1 MKSIFKKVA
10 FVLALAMV
18 VTMLP
23 ARVAAAAESDGPQMY
38 KTLKLYLGG
47 DVTGSYEGQRYAKVW
62 NKGDYEVQFG
72 SDNTDVATVNQK
84 GFVTAVSV
92 GTANITATFTAE
104 DGSVVNKTCVVT
116 VKKNAVKAGLNTAS
130 TKLVSEEGI
139 AVGETKQL
147 TAVRKDADGNTVW
160 KDRDVI
166 TDAVR
171 FESSDTSIFTVTKT
185 QGKVTGVKAGEAT
198 LYVWAVQSEGKDPV
212 TGEYPATTEKKAY
225 TVKVFDAGI
234 LSVKQVSLTTVA
246 LTCGNADTAAAIAKD
261 PKKLSAVYLLGEN
274 QIQTFIKSAKVDTA
288 NEKVVNVELYAE
300 MMKDTTYKFTYEDK
314 TVSLIGADPDA
325 VVSIQITTSMAVS
338 EEETPIKV
346 NFLDENGVIING
358 DMGLVSFSAPDSV
371 DYFLYDGKIY
381 FNAIGKQAVVTATYD
396 RGYDENGKEYPKLT
410 TSSTIVSVASST
422 ANNILGWAVAA
433 YNKPANELSYSTGTM
448 SISVGDVD
456 LRLFGKYNITLA
468 DGTEQARYTWSGDA
482 PTEDG
487 AVFEYT
493 STNDAVIMVNGSDGV
508 LHPASAGSAQ
518 IIVKRVY
525 SDTNKPVVGV
535 CSVNVA
541 GSRTLANFTVQPNK
555 NKLAKNTDLD
565 TDKVNVVITPT
576 DQLGGTSVP
585 NMKYTVKV
593 VSSLPDG
600 VAIKVAGASE
610 VTLTNANKEAVLDPA
625 TNINGWQTGYSLTA
639 DAALEKITNVQLSIT
654 AQQQSGSW
662 KSITRVV
669 SLQVKDVTKSTI
681 ATYSLDLSNPNI
693 DMNIPSFADYDGMGR
708 FKSKIELRA
717 YDSQGFYK
725 ALLQMEAGK
734 DVPSIKGAYSYMVT
748 KGNDNKMGM
757 VTNDEFSSV
766 TVKNISVSGS
776 AVSSGSAVTVIDKG
790 WNTGT
795 YTVKVYQGV
804 EVNHE
809 IKGKV
814 IAFKNIVVKDSTVA
828 TTATVNNTSITAVD
842 EESLVLELADK
853 INFFRAGSNI
863 TSKVTILG
871 TVGSATRFEA
881 DRIYV
886 DKLRVREEI
895 TTGNNELKGNYYEY
909 DVYIGKVFYTR

>member
-1 MKSIFKKVA
+1 MKSIFKKIA

-23 ARVAAAAESDGPQMY
+23 ARAAVAAESDGPQMY
-38 KTLKLYLGG
+38 STLKLYLGG
-47 DVTGSYEGQRYAKVW
+47 DVTGTYEGQRYAKVW

-72 SDNTDVATVNQK
+72 SDNTDVAIVNQK
-84 GFVTAVSV
+84 GYVTAVSV
-92 GTANITATFTAE
+92 GTANITATFTAK

-185 QGKVTGVKAGEAT
+185 QGKITGVKAGEAT
-198 LYVWAVQSEGKDPV
+198 LYVWAVQTEGKDPV
-212 TGEYPATTEKKAY
+212 TGEYQATTEKKPY
-225 TVKVFDAGI
+225 TVKVFETGI

-261 PKKLSAVYLLGEN
+261 PTKLSAVYLLGEN
-274 QIQTFIKSAKVDTA
+274 QIQTFIKSAKVDSA
-288 NEKVVNVELYAE
+288 NEKIVNVELYTE
-300 MMKDTTYKFTYEDK
+300 MMKDTTYQFTYEEK
-314 TVSLIGADPDA
+314 TLSLIGADPDA
-325 VVSIQITTSMAVS
+325 VVSIQITTTMAVS
-338 EEETPIKV
+338 EEATPIKV

-371 DYFLYDGKIY
+371 DYFLYDGEIY
-381 FNAIGKQAVVTATYD
+381 FNAVGKQAVVTATYD
-396 RGYDENGKEYPKLT
+396 RGYDENGKEFPKLT
-410 TSSTIVSVASST
+410 TSATIVSVASST
-422 ANNILGWAVAA
+422 ANNILGWAVGAS
-433 YNKPANELSYSTGTM
+433 NKPANELTYSTGAM
-448 SISVGDVD
+448 SISVGDGN
-456 LRLFGKYNITLA
+456 LRLYGKYNITLA
-468 DGTEQARYTWSGDA
+468 NGTEQARYTWSGDG

-493 STNDAVIMVNGSDGV
+493 STNDAVIMVNMNDGE

-535 CSVNVA
+535 CSINVA

-555 NKLAKNTDLD
+555 NKLAVNTDG
-565 TDKVNVVITPT
+565 DKDRVNVVITPT
-576 DQLGGTSVP
+576 DQLGGTAVP
-585 NMKYTVKV
+585 DMQYTVKV
-593 VSSLPDG
+593 VSSLPDN
-600 VAIKVAGASE
+600 VAIKVEGASE
-610 VTLTNANKEAVLDPA
+610 AVLTNTNKEAPLAPA
-625 TNINGWQTGYSLTA
+625 TNINGWQTGYTLTA
-639 DAALEKITNVQLSIT
+639 NSALDKITNVQLSIT
-654 AQQQSGSW
+654 ATQQSGSW
-662 KSITRVV
+662 KSITRIV
-669 SLQVKDVTKSTI
+669 SLQVKDVSKSTI

-693 DMNIPSFADYDGMGR
+693 DMNIPSFADHDGMAR
-708 FKSKIELRA
+708 FESKIELRG

-725 ALLQMEAGK
+725 ALLKMEAGK
-734 DVPSIKGAYSYMVT
+734 DTPSAKDAYSYMVT

-757 VTNDEFSSV
+757 VTDDIFRSV
-766 TVKNISVSGS
+766 TVKTVSGS
-776 AVSSGSAVTVIDKG
+776 AVSSGSAITVIDKG

-795 YTVKVYQGV
+795 YTVKVYQGI
-804 EVNHE
+804 EVNHA

-842 EESLVLELADK
+842 EGSLILELADK
-853 INFFRAGSNI
+853 ISFFRGGSNI
-863 TSKVTILG
+863 TGKITILA
-871 TVGSATRFEA
+871 TVGSATRVEA

-886 DKLRVREEI
+886 DKLHVREEI
-895 TTGNNELKGNYYEY
+895 STGNDELKGNYYEY
-909 DVYIGKVFYTR
+909 DVFIGKVFYVR

>member
-1 MKSIFKKVA
+1 MKRIFKKVA

-261 PKKLSAVYLLGEN
+261 PTKLSAVYLLGEN

-288 NEKVVNVELYAE
+288 NEKIVNVELYAE

-338 EEETPIKV
+338 EEPTPIKI

-371 DYFLYDGKIY
+371 DYFLYGNEIY

-396 RGYDENGKEYPKLT
+396 RGYDESGKEYPKLT
-410 TSSTIVSVASST
+410 TTATIVSVASST
-422 ANNILGWAVAA
+422 ANNILGWAVAEN
-433 YNKPANELSYSTGTM
+433 NKPANELSYSTGTM
-448 SISVGDVD
+448 SISVGDEK
-456 LRLFGKYNITLA
+456 LRLYGKYNITLA
-468 DGTEQARYTWSGDA
+468 NGTEQARYTWSGDA

-493 STNDAVIMVNGSDGV
+493 STNDAVIMVDSDDGD
-508 LHPASAGSAQ
+508 LHAASAGSAQ

-535 CSVNVA
+535 CSINVA
-541 GSRTLANFTVQPNK
+541 GSRTLANFTAQPSK
-555 NKLAKNTDLD
+555 NKLAVNTSGA
-565 TDKVNVVITPT
+565 TDSVNVVITPT

-585 NMKYTVKV
+585 YMKYTVKV

-610 VTLTNANKEAVLDPA
+610 VVLTNANKEAVLGPA

-654 AQQQSGSW
+654 AQQESGSW

-681 ATYSLDLSNPNI
+681 ATYSLDLGRAEI
-693 DMNIPSFADYDGMGR
+693 DMNIPSFGDNDGMNK
-708 FKSKIELRA
+708 FESKIELRG

-725 ALLQMEAGK
+725 ALLPMEAGRE
-734 DVPSIKGAYSYMVT
+734 VPTSKGAYSYMVT
-748 KGNDNKMGM
+748 KGNENKMNM
-757 VTNDEFSSV
+757 VTNDVFSSV
-766 TVKNISVSGS
+766 TVKDTVVTGSSVSTP
-776 AVSSGSAVTVIDKG
+776 SGIKVIDKG

-814 IAFKNIVVKDSTVA
+814 VAFKNIVVKDSTVA
-828 TTATVNNTSITAVD
+828 TTATVNNTSITAANED
-842 EESLVLELADK
+842 DLVLELADK
-853 INFFRAGSNI
+853 ISFFRAGSNI
-863 TSKVTILG
+863 TSKITIVEITG
-871 TVGSATRFEA
+871 TSRSDS
-881 DRIYV
+881 DRYYV

>member
-725 ALLQMEAGK
+725 ALLQMEAGR
-734 DVPSIKGAYSYMVT
+734 DVPSSKGGYSYMVT

>member
-23 ARVAAAAESDGPQMY
+23 ARVAAAAESDEPQMY

-62 NKGDYEVQFG
+62 SKGDYEVQFG

-84 GFVTAVSV
+84 GFVTAISV

-456 LRLFGKYNITLA
+456 LRLYGKYNITLA

-734 DVPSIKGAYSYMVT
+734 DVPSSKGAYSYMVT

>member
-734 DVPSIKGAYSYMVT
+734 DVPSSKGVYSYMVT

>member
-23 ARVAAAAESDGPQMY
+23 ARVAAAAESDEPQMY

-62 NKGDYEVQFG
+62 SKGDYEVQFG

-433 YNKPANELSYSTGTM
+433 YKKPANELSYSTGTM

-541 GSRTLANFTVQPNK
+541 GSRTLANFTAQPSK
-555 NKLAKNTDLD
+555 NKLAVNTEGD
-565 TDKVNVVITPT
+565 TDKINVVINPT

-600 VAIKVAGASE
+600 VSINVTGKDTE
-610 VTLTNANKEAVLDPA
+610 VTLTSANKEAVLEPA
-625 TNINGWQTGYSLTA
+625 TNINGWQTGYLLTA
-639 DAALEKITNVQLSIT
+639 NTNLKDKITNVQLSIT

-662 KSITRVV
+662 KSITRVI
-669 SLQVKDVTKSTI
+669 SLQVKNVKESTI
-681 ATYSLDLSNPNI
+681 ASYSLDLSNTNI
-693 DMNIPSFADYDGMGR
+693 DMNIPSFADHDGMDR
-708 FKSKIELRA
+708 FESKIELRA

-725 ALLQMEAGK
+725 ALLQMEAGT
-734 DVPSIKGAYSYMVT
+734 DIPSGNGAYSYMVT

-757 VTNDEFSSV
+757 VTDHVFSSV
-766 TVKNISVSGS
+766 TVNEITVSGS
-776 AVSSGSAVTVIDKG
+776 AVSTPSAIKVIDKG

-842 EESLVLELADK
+842 EASLVLELADK

-863 TSKVTILG
+863 TSKVTILK

-895 TTGNNELKGNYYEY
+895 TTGKLKGNYYEY

>member
-23 ARVAAAAESDGPQMY
+23 ARVAAAAESDEPQMY

-62 NKGDYEVQFG
+62 SKGDYEVQFG